1 MTWAVHQPDA
11 TELAVRSMSEDKRR
25 KVREDLMASV
35 QAEEARD
42 IGQAFFVSS
51 HDGPPQLPDHALHG
65 LAGEVVNLLDT
76 YTEAHKAGVLLSLMA
91 GFGNI
96 VGGGPH
102 VYRGDVQPARLNV
115 VIVGRSAFAR
125 KGTAWSTVKPILRKV
140 APEWWEN
147 CMVTGGIQSG
157 EAIIATVSSSDDD
170 DESEHV
176 PGAGAPGKDTRLF
189 LMEPEFARLLQR
201 TTGDGSTLSA
211 VLRQAWES
219 DELTCITKGQR
230 LHAKNVHASVCGHIT
245 EEELQKTLSSVEQ
258 TNGFANRFIFI
269 YVDYSK
275 QLPQGGRVPG
285 ELIDPLIRRL
295 RQAVTAA
302 KGVGE
307 LSFTDDAAAL
317 WAELYS
323 ACFERGEGAK
333 GMLGSVLSRGPQ
345 QILRLA
351 VTYALLDCA
360 SVIDVEHL
368 QAAQAVW
375 CYSEASAALVFA
387 KSTGDPNAD
396 KLAFALE
403 RVYPR
408 GMNGTQLSELFGRH
422 LKADGIA
429 RVRLMLEQDGRAV
442 SRKEEST
449 GGRPALVTFW
459 VPPGANKQT
468 KGGMN

>member
-1 MTWAVHQPDA
+1 
-11 TELAVRSMSEDKRR
+11 
-25 KVREDLMASV
+25 
-35 QAEEARD
+35 
-42 IGQAFFVSS
+42 
-51 HDGPPQLPDHALHG
+51 
-65 LAGEVVNLLDT
+65 
-76 YTEAHKAGVLLSLMA
+76 
-91 GFGNI
+91 
-96 VGGGPH
+96 
-102 VYRGDVQPARLNV
+102 
-115 VIVGRSAFAR
+115 
-125 KGTAWSTVKPILRKV
+125 
-140 APEWWEN
+140 
-147 CMVTGGIQSG
+147 
-157 EAIIATVSSSDDD
+157 
-170 DESEHV
+170 
-176 PGAGAPGKDTRLF
+176 
-189 LMEPEFARLLQR
+189 
-201 TTGDGSTLSA
+201 
-211 VLRQAWES
+211 
-219 DELTCITKGQR
+219 
-230 LHAKNVHASVCGHIT
+230 
-245 EEELQKTLSSVEQ
+245 
-258 TNGFANRFIFI
+258 
-269 YVDYSK
+269 
-275 QLPQGGRVPG
+275 
-285 ELIDPLIRRL
+285 
-295 RQAVTAA
+295 
-302 KGVGE
+302 VGE